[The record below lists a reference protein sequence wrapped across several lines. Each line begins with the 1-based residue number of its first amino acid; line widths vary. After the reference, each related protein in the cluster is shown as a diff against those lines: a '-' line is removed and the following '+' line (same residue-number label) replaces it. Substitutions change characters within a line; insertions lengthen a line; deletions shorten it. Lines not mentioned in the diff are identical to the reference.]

1 LKRKFMLWFV
11 LVIFTLGLCACTAK
25 PKEVTQDTA
34 TSSNLYTPGVYEATA
49 KGFGGDITVTITFDE
64 KSITNVD
71 IKGDKETDGVGSRAV
86 ESLPAAIL
94 EKQNANVDMVSG
106 ATHSSKA
113 ILAAAK
119 DCIAQATGTSSE
131 SEAAAKMAPGTYIGE
146 GTGFRVSEPISV
158 AVTVDEGKILDIK
171 VDQENTS
178 ETKGILQSV
187 VDKMLPRMLESQSVS
202 VDVITG
208 ATASSNG
215 VKQAVEGALV
225 QALKAGG
232 SEESAI
238 SAFYK
243 ETKKNSEV
251 VTMDTDVLVVGMGG
265 SGTAAALSAAE
276 NGASVLAIDKAGK
289 WGGTSA
295 ITSGPMAINVP
306 SQVKA
311 EIPEWTDPVTK
322 EVITKPAGQKLIDAE
337 ALYKDWVAYTTVDGV
352 QTAKPEMIR
361 LLIDESG
368 YTIDW
373 LTEYGFSFDPASG
386 FAGNAWAA
394 FTPYA
399 GAKKMTESYYASAYD
414 KFTNELAGKYLLE
427 TEAYDLIVTD
437 GKVTGVLARNI
448 VDGTEYKINA
458 KAVILAAG
466 GFAGS
471 GKMEETYLS
480 NNYYPLKGSWRQF
493 GMKQNNGLMLQAAI
507 DDGAGT
513 FNISV
518 PPMVHVGGSD
528 GFLSGYPSN
537 KIEGAVSRA
546 TGRQAV
552 WSIADIPL
560 NMAVATNTLAV
571 DSNSKR
577 FTNENA
583 LSMFNPWIS
592 GPHFYSIWGND
603 QIKALIEKG
612 FFEEPYGVSTTY
624 LGYGSSIP
632 AGVPMPETEEIL
644 EAAIKAGYVF
654 KADTLEELADKMGLD
669 GSVLG
674 QTVDQYNTYCTKG
687 KDEDFNKDSKYLA
700 PVEGAPYYGIVGS
713 SYCYST
719 CGGLD
724 INKNFQVL
732 LADGKTP
739 IDGLYSVGTD
749 SMGVLFSEAKAY
761 VTYGGA
767 AQGWAFTSGRL
778 AGKEAAKTIK

>member
-1 LKRKFMLWFV
+1 MKKKFMLWFALAIMV
-11 LVIFTLGLCACTAK
+11 LGFSACSSK
-25 PKEVTQDTA
+25 PKEEVPA
-34 TSSNLYTPGVYEATA
+34 TSSSIYTPGVYEATA
-49 KGFGGDITVTITFDE
+49 KGFGGDITVTMTFDE
-64 KSITNVD
+64 KSITQVD
-71 IKGDKETDGVGSRAV
+71 IKGDQETDGVGSRAV
-86 ESLPAAIL
+86 ESLPAVIL
-94 EKQNANVDMVSG
+94 EKQSSEVDIVSG
-106 ATHSSKA
+106 ATNSSKA
-113 ILAAAK
+113 IIAAAK
-119 DCIAQATGTSSE
+119 DCIAQAMGISTQT
-131 SEAAAKMAPGTYIGE
+131 AAVAKMAPGTYTGE

-158 AVTVDEGKILDIK
+158 AVTVDEDKILEIK

-178 ETKGILQSV
+178 ETRGILQSV
-187 VDKMLPRMLESQSVS
+187 VDKLLPRILESQSVS
-202 VDVITG
+202 VDAISG
-208 ATASSNG
+208 ATASSSG
-215 VKQAVEGALV
+215 VKQAVEAALV

-232 SEESAI
+232 SEEAAI

-243 ETKKNSEV
+243 DTKKSSEV
-251 VTMDTDVLVVGMGG
+251 VTLDTDVLVVGMGG

-276 NGASVLAIDKAGK
+276 NGASVIAIDKAGK

-306 SQVKA
+306 SQVAA
-311 EIPEWTDPVTK
+311 EIPEWTDPITK
-322 EVITKPAGQKLIDAE
+322 EVITKPAGQNLIDAE
-337 ALYKDWVAYTTVDGV
+337 ALYKDWLAYTTVDGV

-361 LLIDESG
+361 LMMDESG

-373 LTEYGFSFDPASG
+373 LTTYGFSFEPATG
-386 FAGNAWAA
+386 FAGNSWAA
-394 FTPYA
+394 YTPIT
-399 GAKKMTESYYASAYD
+399 GAKQMTEQFYAAAYD
-414 KFTNELAGKYLLE
+414 NFTNKLAGKYMLE

-448 VDGTEYKINA
+448 VDGTEYIINA
-458 KAVILAAG
+458 KAVILATG

-480 NNYYPLKGSWRQF
+480 NTYYPLKGSWKQF
-493 GMKQNNGLMLQAAI
+493 GMKQNTGTMLQAAI

-518 PPMVHVGGSD
+518 APMVHVGGSD

-537 KIEGAVSRA
+537 KIEGAISRG

-560 NMAVATNTLAV
+560 NMAISTNTLAV
-571 DSNSKR
+571 DATAKR

-592 GPHFYSIWGND
+592 GPHFYSIWGNS
-603 QIKALIEKG
+603 QIKTLIEKG
-612 FFEEPYGVSTTY
+612 FFEEPYGVSTSY

-632 AGVPMPETEEIL
+632 ANTPMPETEEIL
-644 EAAIKAGYVF
+644 EAAIKAGYVY
-654 KADTLEELADKMGLD
+654 KADSLEELAEKMGLD
-669 GSVLG
+669 GNTLSKS
-674 QTVDQYNTYCTKG
+674 VDQYNEFCTKG
-687 KDEDFNKDSKYLA
+687 KDEEFNKDAKYLA

-739 IDGLYSVGTD
+739 ISGLYAVGTD

-767 AQGWAFTSGRL
+767 AQGWAYTSGRL
-778 AGKEAAKTIK
+778 AGKEAAATIK